1 MAGYYEEIY
10 IEYIFKDSGFEKQL
24 KAIKELGKMQSKNAI
39 PKLKEIAQ
47 NSNANIN
54 LRLNSILA
62 LAEIGDR
69 TFITKFL
76 PLENQQDIEIVEA
89 IIIAIGKLRATEYIM
104 EFEKF
109 INSSNK
115 DIKITILET
124 LDKINDEQSIKMII
138 KFYSDIDIEIKEIVK
153 FYLQKSTTFAEV
165 SKKMSDNEI
174 LNILT
179 IVQKERASIL
189 IRKMIENGENKTI
202 LKILI
207 KALGEL
213 DIDDNIELLKSL
225 FNKENDKK
233 IKIMIIEAMERIENK
248 GKKEFL
254 IEILKSDD
262 RDIKTK
268 ALISLGN
275 CSSDD
280 EIEEKIKSI
289 IIDKNEWWMTKK
301 IAVMILSSSKK
312 NSCSDFLVKRLEE
325 EVDLRVVRTIIQAL
339 GEMEIVNCTKSIEKY
354 LDTKDVEVQ
363 KVAMYALS
371 KLGDKKILEFLLK
384 NEVAR
389 ENLMPESLKAMLNFN
404 DTRIEKILLDVLRTR
419 KNDLF
424 MLNIAIDGLAVMKSN
439 DIMEL
444 LIDIV
449 SNKEYKREIRAKAI
463 MILATYKNK
472 KVELLIKNILE
483 DSEEWWMIKKLAI
496 ILCKEIEAFSMINI
510 IIDYA
515 AELDDR
521 LNKTARETARY
532 FYENYF
538 LKEFTQKDSALYE
551 IAKGY
556 LRLL

>member
-1 MAGYYEEIY
+1 
-10 IEYIFKDSGFEKQL
+10 
-24 KAIKELGKMQSKNAI
+24 MQSKNAI

-207 KALGEL
+207 KALGE
-213 DIDDNIELLKSL
+213 
-225 FNKENDKK
+225 
-233 IKIMIIEAMERIENK
+233 
-248 GKKEFL
+248 
-254 IEILKSDD
+254 
-262 RDIKTK
+262 
-268 ALISLGN
+268 
-275 CSSDD
+275 
-280 EIEEKIKSI
+280 
-289 IIDKNEWWMTKK
+289 
-301 IAVMILSSSKK
+301 
-312 NSCSDFLVKRLEE
+312 
-325 EVDLRVVRTIIQAL
+325 
-339 GEMEIVNCTKSIEKY
+339 
-354 LDTKDVEVQ
+354 
-363 KVAMYALS
+363 
-371 KLGDKKILEFLLK
+371 
-384 NEVAR
+384 
-389 ENLMPESLKAMLNFN
+389 
-404 DTRIEKILLDVLRTR
+404 
-419 KNDLF
+419 
-424 MLNIAIDGLAVMKSN
+424 
-439 DIMEL
+439 
-444 LIDIV
+444 
-449 SNKEYKREIRAKAI
+449 
-463 MILATYKNK
+463 
-472 KVELLIKNILE
+472 
-483 DSEEWWMIKKLAI
+483 
-496 ILCKEIEAFSMINI
+496 
-510 IIDYA
+510 
-515 AELDDR
+515 
-521 LNKTARETARY
+521 
-532 FYENYF
+532 
-538 LKEFTQKDSALYE
+538 
-551 IAKGY
+551 
-556 LRLL
+556 